1 MFRKQKTNLKK
12 NISKQNTHFFLFH
25 SWACLPSLR
34 DTNRLFLH
42 CRRQVR
48 GPSLRR
54 TTDQKCHSRGK
65 NTSSNNHKNTG
76 NSQKQYI
83 THRNTELVKS
93 LSWIRIRNK
102 SFQIHNAGNYC
113 RNMRNSLN
121 TRNIGTTQYNT
132 VYVHW
137 DMRRLL
143 ATFHSLQEGA
153 CTMCHV

>member
-65 NTSSNNHKNTG
+65 NTSSNNHKKSTILCEHTKDLTHTEHTGTPNLENTYEQEKLRVVNPDPVG
-76 NSQKQYI
+76 SG
-83 THRNTELVKS
+83 THKKSELDP
-93 LSWIRIRNK
+93 NP
-102 SFQIHNAGNYC
+102 
-113 RNMRNSLN
+113 
-121 TRNIGTTQYNT
+121 
-132 VYVHW
+132 
-137 DMRRLL
+137 
-143 ATFHSLQEGA
+143 E
-153 CTMCHV
+153 